1 MASAASILVLPMFV
15 QVMIA
20 GFKIERY
27 HKIRHNVMYK
37 NTNQRNRRIDLMSSQ
52 KTVIFPLIAFTLV
65 FSSLITNADEKAIS
79 KHPQPDLDYQIKLST
94 AIKGYDGKTCW
105 VHARAGAIPP
115 GAPGNQQQNPL
126 VVMTMQK
133 LLLSGSDIFYA
144 LNSMRTD
151 NMGKTWQGPLE
162 QKNLSRHTLPD
173 GGEVV
178 VSDFWP
184 QWHAKSKSLL
194 GIGHTVRYYNNR
206 IIHKKNIRATS
217 YATYDPKKNSW
228 SNWNSLK
235 LPDGPEFISSG
246 AGSVQRYDLPNGDI
260 LLPVYYK
267 RPEKKLMDA
276 MVIRCNYDGKTLKY
290 LDHGNELSIDFGR
303 GFAEPSITKFGDWF
317 YLTLRND
324 KFAYVTRSKDG
335 LHFEPPQ
342 KWTFED
348 GTDLGSYN
356 TQAHWVTHSE
366 GLFLVYTRR
375 GAKNDHVFRNRAPL
389 FIARVNPDKMAIIRS
404 SERTLVPERG
414 ARLGN
419 FGVVDVNANET
430 WVIVSEWMQTHGPNY
445 VMPVDNKYGS
455 DNSVYVSKILWNQP
469 NTLKH

>member
-1 MASAASILVLPMFV
+1 
-15 QVMIA
+15 
-20 GFKIERY
+20 
-27 HKIRHNVMYK
+27 
-37 NTNQRNRRIDLMSSQ
+37 MSSYQSIMSLLFALILLSHTTIFAAEKTTGKQ
-52 KTVIFPLIAFTLV
+52 KDQRALNFRI
-65 FSSLITNADEKAIS
+65 
-79 KHPQPDLDYQIKLST
+79 QLST

-105 VHARAGAIPP
+105 VHARAGAIPVR
-115 GAPGNQQQNPL
+115 APGNSSSDPI

-151 NMGKTWQGPLE
+151 NLGETWHGPVE
-162 QKNLSRHTLPD
+162 QKNLSRHNLPD

-184 QWHAKSKSLL
+184 QWHAKSKTLL

-206 IIHKKNIRATS
+206 IDHKKNIRVTS
-217 YATYDPKKNSW
+217 YATYDAKTNLW
-228 SNWNSLK
+228 SNWKSLK
-235 LPDGPEFISSG
+235 LPDGPEFASSG

-260 LLPVYYK
+260 LLPVYYT
-267 RPEKKLMDA
+267 RPDKKVSDV
-276 MVIRCNYDGKTLKY
+276 MVIRCRFDDETLKY
-290 LDHGNELSIDFGR
+290 VEHGNELSIDFGR

-324 KFAYVTRSKDG
+324 KSAYVTRSKDG
-335 LHFEPPQ
+335 LNFAPPQ

-348 GTDLGSYN
+348 GQNLGSYN
-356 TQAHWVTHSE
+356 TQAHWVTHSD

-389 FIARVNPDKMAIIRS
+389 FIARVNPEKMAIIRN
-404 SERTLVPERG
+404 SERILVPERG

-445 VMPVDNKYGS
+445 IMPADNKYGA

-469 NTLKH
+469 NTLKR